1 MKLFSKKLKPKPI
14 YKIVALGNTG
24 VGKSSLLNML
34 GNTNEFQVGEDS
46 TSQTR
51 QVHSK
56 VKFFLGDPKEINICL
71 IDTQG
76 LFDTSGDQQDME
88 NIRNMVTSIRRHKT
102 IHLFLYCVDEMN
114 PRFTTYI
121 QDTITLFDSIFPNF
135 MDHMVLVFNK
145 SRLTNTKNREML
157 TNQWKDKFSRVFGL
171 PIDKEIPF
179 VFLDSSVPSN
189 EQMSHDDQ
197 AEILKNII
205 ISKKKYCDVIHIEP
219 KCTVRVKLREELV
232 RLKDDIERHRKLI
245 ENIEKEI
252 MASRRKT
259 NKYRKKLFI
268 ICGSTGGTVVGF
280 IIVLI
285 VFF

>member
-1 MKLFSKKLKPKPI
+1 MRLFSKKLKSKPI

-51 QVHSK
+51 QVDSK
-56 VKFFLGDPKEINICL
+56 VKFFLGDPKEIKLCL

-88 NIRNMVTSIRRHKT
+88 NIRNMVTSIRRHKS
-102 IHLFLYCVDEMN
+102 IHLFFYCVDEMN

-145 SRLTNTKNREML
+145 SRLTNIKNREML
-157 TNQWKDKFSRVFGL
+157 INQWKDKFSRVFGL
-171 PIDKEIPF
+171 PINKEIPF
-179 VFLDSSVPSN
+179 VFLDSNVSSN
-189 EQMSHDDQ
+189 EQKSHDDQ

-205 ISKKKYCDVIHIEP
+205 ISKKKACDVIHIEP

-259 NKYRKKLFI
+259 NKYRKKLLI